1 MPDKKTKKTKKK
13 KLQSHRFED
22 AIKDYARTN
31 SAYTDE
37 NRQRV
42 EEAGGSSFW
51 KSPLKTSE
59 KIMIVIGVLGLIGII
74 IRYVIL

>member
-1 MPDKKTKKTKKK
+1 MPDKKTKKK

-42 EEAGGSSFW
+42 EEAGDSSFW
-51 KSPLKTSE
+51 KSPLKTSQTQTISA
-59 KIMIVIGVLGLIGII
+59 K
-74 IRYVIL
+74 Y

>member
-1 MPDKKTKKTKKK
+1 MSGKKVKKK

-37 NRQRV
+37 NKKRV
-42 EEAGGSSFW
+42 EEAGGNSFW
-51 KSPLKTSE
+51 KAPLKTSE
-59 KIMIVIGVLGLIGII
+59 KVMIVIGILGLIGII

>member
-1 MPDKKTKKTKKK
+1 MPDKKTKKKKF
-13 KLQSHRFED
+13 QSHRFED

-37 NRQRV
+37 NRRRV
-42 EEAGGSSFW
+42 EEAGDSSFW

>member
-1 MPDKKTKKTKKK
+1 MPAKKIKNK

-37 NRQRV
+37 NKKRV
-42 EEAGGSSFW
+42 EETGGSSFW
-51 KSPLKTSE
+51 KTPLNTFEKT
-59 KIMIVIGVLGLIGII
+59 MIVIGILGVIGII

>member
-1 MPDKKTKKTKKK
+1 MPDKKTKKK

-42 EEAGGSSFW
+42 EEAGDSSFW

-59 KIMIVIGVLGLIGII
+59 KIMIVIGVLGVIGII

>member
-1 MPDKKTKKTKKK
+1 MSGEKVKKK

-31 SAYTDE
+31 SAYTYE
-37 NRQRV
+37 NKKRV

-51 KSPLKTSE
+51 KAPLKTSE
-59 KIMIVIGVLGLIGII
+59 KVMIVIGILGLIGII

>member
-1 MPDKKTKKTKKK
+1 MSAKKIKNK

-37 NRQRV
+37 NKKRV
-42 EEAGGSSFW
+42 EETGGSSFW
-51 KSPLKTSE
+51 KTPLNTFEKT
-59 KIMIVIGVLGLIGII
+59 MIVIGILGVIGII

>member
-1 MPDKKTKKTKKK
+1 MSEQKNKKK

-22 AIKDYARTN
+22 SIKDYARTN

-37 NRQRV
+37 NRKKV

-51 KSPLKTSE
+51 KAPLKTSE
-59 KIMIVIGVLGLIGII
+59 KVMIAIIILGIIGII
-74 IRYVIL
+74 IKYVIL

>member
-1 MPDKKTKKTKKK
+1 MPDKKTKKK

-42 EEAGGSSFW
+42 EEAGDSSFW

-59 KIMIVIGVLGLIGII
+59 KIMIVIGVLGLIGVI

>member
-1 MPDKKTKKTKKK
+1 MSGKKVKKK

-37 NRQRV
+37 NKKRV

-51 KSPLKTSE
+51 KAPIKTSE
-59 KIMIVIGVLGLIGII
+59 KVMIVIGILGLIGII

>member
-1 MPDKKTKKTKKK
+1 MSGKKVKKK

-37 NRQRV
+37 NKKRV
-42 EEAGGSSFW
+42 EEAGGSFFW
-51 KSPLKTSE
+51 KAPLKTSE
-59 KIMIVIGVLGLIGII
+59 KVMIVIGILGLIGII

>member
-1 MPDKKTKKTKKK
+1 MSGKKVKKK

-37 NRQRV
+37 NKKELKRQ
-42 EEAGGSSFW
+42 EEALFG
-51 KSPLKTSE
+51 KLPLKPP
-59 KIMIVIGVLGLIGII
+59 KKL
-74 IRYVIL
+74 

>member
-1 MPDKKTKKTKKK
+1 MSGKKVKKK

-37 NRQRV
+37 NKKRV
-42 EEAGGSSFW
+42 EEAGGSSFG
-51 KSPLKTSE
+51 KLPLKPP
-59 KIMIVIGVLGLIGII
+59 KKL
-74 IRYVIL
+74 

>member
-1 MPDKKTKKTKKK
+1 MSGKKVKKK

-42 EEAGGSSFW
+42 EEAGDSSFW